1 MLILKEYLFKF
12 SILKL
17 NFLYKNYLK
26 INMKRALTDI
36 EIENIL
42 DFIKPSKS
50 IPIETALSIV
60 NITKEKYIKQLKK
73 ITIYPE
79 LIDEIKKEIQ
89 KNYIE
94 SLIPPG
100 ESVGI
105 IAAQSIGEK
114 QTQQTLNTF
123 HKAGQSEK
131 AVTVGVPRFQEL
143 LSATKSPKIV
153 NCKIFFKEGDDT
165 IQNLRKTINH
175 NLVCLT
181 LKDLS
186 SEISVCMN
194 KEDEDWYNL
203 FKILYNDKFT
213 KYKHCIS
220 IELNQKIM
228 YKYRINSSYISNVIE
243 NNYDDLSCVFS
254 PLNNNKLDIFVDL
267 SSIVFDQEKLLFIGK
282 ENYEEIYIEE
292 CVQPIIEKLIIC
304 GIPGIS
310 GIYYTKEKEKWYVET
325 DGSNFKKLLGHPII
339 EMETLES
346 NNVWDIYETLGIEA
360 AREFLISEFMGIM
373 EGINECHV
381 KLLVDKMTFL
391 GTVSSISRYT
401 LKKDKSGPMSKA
413 SFEESVDNY
422 LKSAFSGDIE
432 KTKGVST
439 SIICGK
445 RAKMGT
451 GFVDL
456 KIDMNQ
462 LSNAIPVFF
471 NKGIVTEVKSI

>member
-1 MLILKEYLFKF
+1 MSRTLSEK
-12 SILKL
+12 
-17 NFLYKNYLK
+17 
-26 INMKRALTDI
+26 

-42 DFIKPSKS
+42 DFIKPSRS

-60 NITKEKYIKQLKK
+60 KLNKEKFIKQLRK
-73 ITIYPE
+73 IKVYPE
-79 LIDEIKKEIQ
+79 LIPELKKEVE
-89 KNYIE
+89 KNYRE
-94 SLIPPG
+94 SLIQPG

-105 IAAQSIGEK
+105 IAAQSIGER
-114 QTQQTLNTF
+114 QTQSTLNTF

-143 LSATKSPKIV
+143 LSATKAPKIV
-153 NCKIFFKEGDDT
+153 NCKIFFKEGNDT
-165 IQNLRKTINH
+165 IQDLRKTINH
-175 NLVCLT
+175 NLVSLT
-181 LKDLS
+181 LKDLANN
-186 SEISVCMN
+186 IKVCKN
-194 KEDEDWYNL
+194 KEDEDWYDV

-220 IELNQKIM
+220 VELNSKILF
-228 YKYRINSSYISNVIE
+228 KYRITAAYISNVIE
-243 NNYDDLSCVFS
+243 SNYDDIFCVFS
-254 PLNNNKLDIFVDL
+254 PLNNERLDIFVDV
-267 SSIVFDQEKLLFIGK
+267 SNITFDQERLLFIGQD
-282 ENYEEIYIEE
+282 NYEEIYIEE
-292 CVQPIIEKLIIC
+292 CVQPILEKLIIC

-310 GIYYTKEKEKWYVET
+310 SIYYTKNKDKWYVET
-325 DGSNFKKLLGHPII
+325 DGSNFKKLLGNPIV

-360 AREFLISEFMGIM
+360 AREFLTSEFMSIM

-381 KLLVDKMTFL
+381 KLLVEKMTFL

-422 LKSAFSGDIE
+422 LKSAFAGDVE
-432 KTKGVST
+432 RTKGVSA

-451 GFVDL
+451 GMVDL
-456 KIDMNQ
+456 KIDISQ
-462 LSNAIPVFF
+462 LPNAIPVFF
-471 NKGIVTEVKSI
+471 NNGIVKEESKPKREYDISFIKGITVVTEKKRK